1 MCEMIYLVEQTAT
14 ETSAQQQE
22 TQQIQMISASDAG
35 TSQSISQAPT
45 RQLQV
50 SQQPQVPQQTQQQS
64 QSTPPQAQQ
73 LQQQQQQQQ
82 QNLILNYEETS
93 GGDGDSIVPSTP
105 TLYVSRRA
113 DGFSEVSSPQPMV
126 CVLFLWII
134 PNSGRAKFY

>member
-1 MCEMIYLVEQTAT
+1 MCEMIYLGEQATT

-50 SQQPQVPQQTQQQS
+50 SQPQVPQQTQQQS
-64 QSTPPQAQQ
+64 QSIPPQA
-73 LQQQQQQQQ
+73 QQQQQQQ

-105 TLYVSRRA
+105 TLFVSRRA

-126 CVLFLWII
+126 CVLHY
-134 PNSGRAKFY
+134 S